1 METVRQEYKK
11 HARANRQRGIV
22 LIVVLWVLV
31 LLALLALTLAQN
43 TRLDNAVRASGK
55 DRITA
60 RWLARAGVY
69 QAMDAI
75 AGDMGFTDYTHDGW
89 YDNEDAFKDVELE
102 QGRFSV
108 YADRWESPGS
118 LTKGVC
124 DEASKLNL
132 NTASREALM
141 SLPEMTEELADAIL
155 DWRDNRNVTTTKKKN
170 VAIDT
175 EKKTVEIRLPGRV
188 FQTIRQLA
196 LVEGMNAEILYAE
209 DVNLNGYLETNENDG
224 EAREPYDDKD
234 DILKRGL
241 LSYVTVY
248 SFDRNQDKIGRPRIN
263 LNTAD
268 DSTLATELQL
278 EEGHVNWILE
288 RQERGFESIAD
299 LLEDTVI
306 QTKEFASEVK
316 GARKTAE
323 GIAAKKK
330 VIKAPDWKTFRRI
343 ADRITVTD
351 DAIIPGRININTAG
365 REVLMTLPGVDA
377 TLTEGILEKRESEDY
392 PEGFTS
398 VAEIF
403 SVPGMKREIFKQ
415 IAEQITVRS
424 NVFTIRSCG
433 QAERTGMRHYVE
445 AVVARTHSDL
455 TVLYWKEGR

>member
-1 METVRQEYKK
+1 METIRQKYKNYP
-11 HARANRQRGIV
+11 RPNRQQGIV

-60 RWLARAGVY
+60 RWMARAGVY
-69 QAMDAI
+69 QAMDTI
-75 AGDMGFTDYTHDGW
+75 AGDMGSTDYTHDRW
-89 YDNEDAFKDVELE
+89 YDNEDAFKNVELE
-102 QGRFSV
+102 QGRFSL

-118 LTKGVC
+118 LTYGVC

-155 DWRDNRNVTTTKKKN
+155 DWRKSQDVPTQIKS

-175 EKKTVEIRLPGRV
+175 EGKPTEFRLPRRV
-188 FQTIRQLA
+188 FETIRQLA

-209 DVNLNGYLETNENDG
+209 DVNLNGYLEANENDG

-234 DILKRGL
+234 NILKRGL

-248 SFDRNQDKIGRPRIN
+248 SFDRNQDNIGRPRIN

-268 DSTLATELQL
+268 DSTLTTELKL

-288 RQERGFESIAD
+288 KQELGFESIAD
-299 LLEDTVI
+299 LLEDTLI
-306 QTKEFASEVK
+306 QTKEFAGEVK
-316 GARKTAE
+316 GARETAE
-323 GIAAKKK
+323 GIATKKK

-343 ADRITVTD
+343 ADRIAVTD

-365 REVLMTLPGVDA
+365 REVLMTLPGIDEA
-377 TLTEGILEKRESEDY
+377 LADGIMAKRTNADY

-403 SVPGMKREIFKQ
+403 SVPGMTLEIFKQ

-433 QAERTGMRHYVE
+433 QAKRTGMRHYVE
-445 AVVARTHSDL
+445 AVVARTYSDL
-455 TVLYWKEGR
+455 TVLYWKENR